1 LSASTPTAAEPGL
14 GRLGPAYL
22 SPIES
27 GRESWPSTSI
37 SAVTAFVRTTD
48 ELNIVEVA
56 RELGKANEAPG
67 VRFAEIKTHEEKR
80 VFVNPATVT
89 YLQDFGEDEGSVD
102 FGWDLDRRASLPG
115 CAKRRPT

>member
-1 LSASTPTAAEPGL
+1 MAVDS
-14 GRLGPAYL
+14 YF
-22 SPIES
+22 S
-27 GRESWPSTSI
+27 GDR
-37 SAVTAFVRTTD
+37 VVRTTD

-89 YLQDFGEDEGSVD
+89 YLQELGEDALRCPAARSGA
-102 FGWDLDRRASLPG
+102 RRERGLP
-115 CAKRRPT
+115 RPTPR

>member
-1 LSASTPTAAEPGL
+1 MAVDI
-14 GRLGPAYL
+14 YF
-22 SPIES
+22 S
-27 GRESWPSTSI
+27 GDR
-37 SAVTAFVRTTD
+37 VVRTTD

-89 YLQDFGEDEGSVD
+89 YLQEHGEDEGSVG
-102 FGWDLDRRASLPG
+102 FG
-115 CAKRRPT
+115 

>member
-1 LSASTPTAAEPGL
+1 MAGDI
-14 GRLGPAYL
+14 YF
-22 SPIES
+22 S
-27 GRESWPSTSI
+27 GDR
-37 SAVTAFVRTTD
+37 VVRTTD

-89 YLQDFGEDEGSVD
+89 YLELGEDALHCPAARSGA
-102 FGWDLDRRASLPG
+102 RRERGLP
-115 CAKRRPT
+115 RPTPR

>member
-1 LSASTPTAAEPGL
+1 VAGDI
-14 GRLGPAYL
+14 YF
-22 SPIES
+22 S
-27 GRESWPSTSI
+27 GDR
-37 SAVTAFVRTTD
+37 VVRTTD

-89 YLQDFGEDEGSVD
+89 YLQELGEDEG
-102 FGWDLDRRASLPG
+102 FRRLRLGTSIGALHCPAARSGARRERGLP
-115 CAKRRPT
+115 RPTPR